1 MALDGGGSKTRCI
14 LGSLQGKVI
23 VDLTTGPSN
32 HQIIGIEKT
41 TEVILSLYE
50 KILDLGKC
58 QPEDIAY
65 VVLGLAGADTPH
77 DFSLLNKMASDI
89 FSKVPFEVIN
99 DAWLIMRSGS
109 NKFYGG
115 VSIYGT
121 GANAASINKQ
131 GEMKILRAL
140 DYHLGGGGGGNE
152 IALTG
157 LHYAFRSNELTY
169 KKTALEEEIPRLYQ
183 LDSMEDLLDILYPV
197 NQFSHK
203 AINRITPLVF
213 ELAKKDDEVCK
224 EILVSKGKTQGYMV
238 QGILMQNQMSDCDFP
253 LVLGGSVYTCEDN
266 PFIKAFKKVILK
278 SFPKVHF
285 IKPQLAPIGGG
296 YLIGFDR
303 LKINVSSE
311 IQTLIHSSLSLDEL
325 K

>member
-1 MALDGGGSKTRCI
+1 MALDGGGSKTRCV
-14 LGSLQGKVI
+14 LGSLDGEI
-23 VDLTTGPSN
+23 IADLTTAPSN

-58 QPEDIAY
+58 QPDDISY
-65 VVLGLAGADTPH
+65 VVLGLAGADTSH

-89 FSKVPFEVIN
+89 FSNVPFEVIN
-99 DAWLIMRSGS
+99 DAWLIMRSGTD
-109 NKFYGG
+109 KFYGA

-121 GANAASINKQ
+121 GANAAAINKDGQ
-131 GEMKILRAL
+131 MKILRAL

-169 KKTALEEEIPRLYQ
+169 KKTALEEAIPELYQ
-183 LDSMEDLLDILYPV
+183 LKNMESLLEIMYPK
-197 NQFSHK
+197 NQLSHK
-203 AINRITPLVF
+203 ELNRITPLVF
-213 ELAKKDDEVCK
+213 DLAKKDDAVCK
-224 EILVSKGKTQGYMV
+224 EILISKGTTQAHMV
-238 QGILMQNQMSDCDFP
+238 TGILMQNQMINTEFP
-253 LVLGGSVYTCEDN
+253 LVLGGSVYTCDNN
-266 PFIKAFKKVILK
+266 PFMKTFKNVLLET
-278 SFPKVHF
+278 FPKISF
-285 IKPQLAPIGGG
+285 IKPKLAPVAGA

-303 LKINVSSE
+303 LDISVNQEMK
-311 IQTLIHSSLSLDEL
+311 TLIHSSLSLDEL